1 MIMAGIVNLL
11 TLLVQQLVG
20 QGHALLRRRMGQQRR
35 ALLPGVLLPTTQVKG
50 VRLHRISW

>member
-1 MIMAGIVNLL
+1 MAGIVNLL